1 MLVAMSVEIE
11 VAVPRKPTKRE
22 LRQKAVRE
30 EKISK
35 YVEERVHDAISKK
48 MDVLHLDFQN
58 TEATDHAFGLLKEQG
73 YERGLSWE
81 YGEGL
86 HVEFELG
93 LNVSTNSPGKVKVWR
108 ALSRPSTHRKAD
120 ESSPESSPEKL
131 IL

>member
-1 MLVAMSVEIE
+1 MAEI
-11 VAVPRKPTKRE
+11 PSRRE
-22 LRQKAVRE
+22 ARLKAAAE
-30 EKISK
+30 NDISK
-35 YVEERVHDAISKK
+35 YMEERMQDAVSHKA
-48 MDVLHLDFQN
+48 DVLHLDFQN